1 MPPFSPFTSEYDGCM
16 PCPDQLIRFLSV
28 FPPLYQL
35 LFADLT
41 CLLPSNCDVPST
53 CFHEFDGRISIPLY
67 FFYRQTRESMWRVHH
82 VGCEFGH
89 SPLHAIVVLYSH
101 CPKLYRSF

>member
-53 CFHEFDGRISIPLY
+53 CFHEFDGKKKREVLIFCLPISNG
-67 FFYRQTRESMWRVHH
+67 RRD
-82 VGCEFGH
+82 EFGH